1 LKNLRI
7 ALAVVASAL
16 ALGGLAA
23 CQKGPADA
31 PAKTSSQPPVT
42 GSAFLGA
49 PDAKV
54 TVIEFF
60 APTCPI
66 CKAWHDGVYP
76 QLKSKYIDTKLIKF
90 EVRELPSHNPPVDA
104 TIFGMAR
111 CVGADLYFPLI
122 DSAFVRQQT
131 IDAANRS
138 ASGPGPELE
147 KLAKEF
153 GLDKAR
159 MSACADDPKLRER
172 LDAVATEAQTMNV
185 PGTPALFVNGKEAP
199 SDPRQ
204 LAELSNMID
213 QALAAAATVAPASAA
228 PASPSTSPH

>member
-1 LKNLRI
+1 
-7 ALAVVASAL
+7 
-16 ALGGLAA
+16 
-23 CQKGPADA
+23 
-31 PAKTSSQPPVT
+31 VT

-49 PDAKV
+49 PDARV

-76 QLKSKYIDTKLIKF
+76 QIKSKYIDAKLIRF

-153 GLDKAR
+153 GLDKAK
-159 MSACADDPKLRER
+159 MTACADDPKLHER
-172 LDAVATEAQTMNV
+172 LDAVAMEAQTMNV
-185 PGTPALFVNGKEAP
+185 PGTPAVFVNGKEAP

-204 LAELSNMID
+204 VAELSNMID
-213 QALAAAATVAPASAA
+213 QALAAAAAPATA
-228 PASPSTSPH
+228 PAASPSPAAAPN

>member
-1 LKNLRI
+1 MKNLRI
-7 ALAVVASAL
+7 ALAVVASTL

-23 CQKGPADA
+23 CQKGTADA
-31 PAKTSSQPPVT
+31 PVKTSSQAPVT
-42 GSAFLGA
+42 GSAVLGA

-66 CKAWHDGVYP
+66 CKAWHDSVYA
-76 QLKSKYIDTKLIKF
+76 QIKSKYIDTKLIRF

-122 DSAFVRQQT
+122 DSAFVRQQA

-153 GLDKAR
+153 GLDKAK
-159 MSACADDPKLRER
+159 MTACADDPKLRDR
-172 LDAVATEAQTMNV
+172 LDAVNAEAQTLNV
-185 PGTPALFVNGKEAP
+185 PGTPAVFVNGKEAP

-213 QALAAAATVAPASAA
+213 QALAAAATPAASPSPSAA
-228 PASPSTSPH
+228 PH